1 MDPKFNRKDFTHNSN
16 IETSSMFICPKI
28 LHTWTL
34 AQDHVILLNPL
45 QTYKSGHLSLLI
57 NHIIFDNLYFWLY
70 LVTSRSMLCGLLFFR
85 ERERRRQP
93 YVDVI
98 EGHITL
104 DQSRELTCLWTRA
117 MGQVILP
124 PVKLFFIVY
133 SSWLSL
139 MLHLDHTIHLE
150 RQLHLDR
157 CLLLLSLIE
166 KTPSLNLT

>member
-16 IETSSMFICPKI
+16 IETSSMFICTKI

-85 ERERRRQP
+85 ERERDDANP
-93 YVDVI
+93 M
-98 EGHITL
+98 
-104 DQSRELTCLWTRA
+104 LTWLRDTSPLIKAASSHVYGPGLWVKWYYPLSNSSSLFTPHGCLWCY
-117 MGQVILP
+117 I
-124 PVKLFFIVY
+124 
-133 SSWLSL
+133 
-139 MLHLDHTIHLE
+139 
-150 RQLHLDR
+150 
-157 CLLLLSLIE
+157 
-166 KTPSLNLT
+166 